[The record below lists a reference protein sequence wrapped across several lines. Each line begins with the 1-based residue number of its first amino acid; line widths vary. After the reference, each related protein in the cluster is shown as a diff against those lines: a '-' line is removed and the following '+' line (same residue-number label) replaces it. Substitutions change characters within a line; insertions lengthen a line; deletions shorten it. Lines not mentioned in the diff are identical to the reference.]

1 MQYKLITKGPFEK
14 VEKFERR
21 LNELSAQGW
30 RVITNMS
37 QGAHLVLGKE
47 KY

>member
-1 MQYKLITKGPFEK
+1 MQYKLVRKGPFEK
-14 VEKFERR
+14 NETFERR
-21 LNELSAQGW
+21 LNEMAAQGW

-37 QGAHLVLGKE
+37 QGAFLVMGKE

>member
-1 MQYKLITKGPFEK
+1 MKYKLVQKGPFEK
-14 VEKFERR
+14 AEKFENR
-21 LNELSAQGW
+21 LNQLAMEGW

-37 QGAHLVLGKE
+37 QGAYLVLGKE